1 MNYLSHE
8 DAADISKL
16 LLAKQARQVTISLA
30 LPTKNEETTVGKI
43 IECALS
49 CQPLVDEIKVF
60 DSGSTDNTVGVC
72 SDLGVEVVRDED
84 TARSLSIP
92 LVRGKGWNLW
102 SSVYH
107 TTGDIVAWIDTDIE
121 NIHPRFILGI
131 VAPFLTDHETIFTKG
146 YYRRPKGDARV
157 TEILARPFLNMLF
170 PEAADFIQPLAGE
183 YAGTRKFLER
193 ATFYSGYSVEVAML
207 LQAVME
213 YGSEHITQVFLD
225 QRIHPLQ
232 DVPSLG
238 RMAGS
243 ILYTLLHMA
252 QHYKRLTLNADVG
265 QQVKVFNAIIGND
278 QEISSEAVHVA
289 DTPLPRIID
298 LPNYKSMIL
307 K

>member
-1 MNYLSHE
+1 MKYLSHE
-8 DAADISKL
+8 EAIDIHN
-16 LLAKQARQVTISLA
+16 LLAVKQARRITISLA
-30 LPTKNEETTVGKI
+30 LPTKNEEATVGQV

-49 CQPLVDEIKVF
+49 CQPLIDEIKVF
-60 DSGSTDNTVGVC
+60 DSGSTDNTVKVC
-72 SDLGVEVVRDED
+72 SGFGIEVIRDED

-92 LVRGKGWNLW
+92 LARGKGWNLW

-107 TTGDIVAWIDTDIE
+107 TKGDIIAWIDTDIE

-131 VAPFLTDHETIFTKG
+131 VAPFLFDSEVILTKG

-193 ATFYSGYSVEVAML
+193 ATFYSGYSVEVAIL
-207 LQAVME
+207 LQAVLE
-213 YGSEHITQVFLD
+213 YNSKYITQVFLD
-225 QRIHPLQ
+225 QRVHPLQ

-238 RMAGS
+238 KMAGN

-252 QHYKRLTLNADVG
+252 HRYKRLTLNMEVT
-265 QQVKVFNAIIGND
+265 QQIKVFNAIIGNN
-278 QEISSEAVHVA
+278 QQITSETVSVA
-289 DTPLPRIID
+289 DTSLPIVID
-298 LPNYKSMIL
+298 LPNYRSRTRV
-307 K
+307 

>member
-1 MNYLSHE
+1 MKYLSHE
-8 DAADISKL
+8 EAADMSKL
-16 LLAKQARQVTISLA
+16 LVAKQARQITISLA
-30 LPTKNEETTVGKI
+30 LPTKNEEATVSKVV
-43 IECALS
+43 ECAFS

-72 SDLGVEVVRDED
+72 ADLGVEVIRDED

-102 SSVYH
+102 SGVYH
-107 TTGDIVAWIDTDIE
+107 TTGDVVAWIDTDIE

-131 VAPFLTDHETIFTKG
+131 VAPFLINRETVFTKG

-157 TEILARPFLNMLF
+157 TEILARPFLNMFF

-183 YAGTRKFLER
+183 YAGTRQFLER
-193 ATFYSGYSVEVAML
+193 AIFYSGYSVEVAIL
-207 LQAVME
+207 LQAVLE
-213 YGSEHITQVFLD
+213 YGSERITQVFLD
-225 QRIHPLQ
+225 QRVHPLQ

-252 QHYKRLTLNADVG
+252 QHYKRLQLNVDIA
-265 QQVKVFNAIIGND
+265 QQVKIFNAIIGND
-278 QEISSEAVHVA
+278 QEISSEEVHVA
-289 DTPLPRIID
+289 DMPLPRIID
-298 LPNYKSMIL
+298 LPNYRSRIL
-307 K
+307 V